1 MEWDYVGNEWAVNML
16 RQQVAQGST
25 RHAYILAGPDG
36 LGKRTLALRFIQSLN
51 CIKAEGNGNPCLECR
66 SCRQI
71 EAMQYSDLQVVEKLE
86 DKSEIRKEQVDEVNR
101 FLSLSPYESK
111 SKASILIDFQSAS
124 VEAQNALLKTLEEAP
139 GNSMIIITVD
149 SVDNLLPTTISR
161 CEVLT
166 LRPLPARDVA
176 FALASRLNVEGQLA
190 ELLGHISGGRFGYA
204 RLLAEEPDLLEQR
217 STWLDEWIDVFGMTR
232 VQRFKYIENKLSRR
246 MELKKQREMLGGMID
261 CWTSLTRDILLATNT
276 TVAGPMNIDRKED
289 IVRLAARLG
298 SGKSTRII
306 RSLEQASNRIDR
318 YYNPR
323 LVMEMLMLEVG
334 RDEK

>member
-16 RQQVAQGST
+16 RQQVVHGST

-36 LGKRTLALRFIQSLN
+36 LGKRTLAIRFIQALN
-51 CIKAEGNGNPCLECR
+51 CTKAEGNGNPCMECR

-124 VEAQNALLKTLEEAP
+124 TEAQNALLKTLEEAP

-149 SVDNLLPTTISR
+149 SVENLLPTTVSR
-161 CEVLT
+161 CEVLS
-166 LRPLPARDVA
+166 LRPLPAREVA

-217 STWLDEWIDVFGMTR
+217 SSM
-232 VQRFKYIENKLSRR
+232 
-246 MELKKQREMLGGMID
+246 
-261 CWTSLTRDILLATNT
+261 
-276 TVAGPMNIDRKED
+276 AG
-289 IVRLAARLG
+289 
-298 SGKSTRII
+298 
-306 RSLEQASNRIDR
+306 
-318 YYNPR
+318 
-323 LVMEMLMLEVG
+323 
-334 RDEK
+334 